1 MKKKIRFFGADK
13 NTKKGETWYIEYWN
27 TLYNTELAVAYL
39 RKDETLRVNLSLTLK
54 RFFLGFGENERL
66 PSRRR
71 RSKLCKHLMH
81 YSKTLLEV
89 NNFLVLLERGNL
101 LLYFKFCAI
110 ENFVLFFREF
120 CEFVSLSSSG
130 SSSSTIIRICRW
142 WESLTKK
149 CNHHKKAHF

>member
-1 MKKKIRFFGADK
+1 MKKKIRFFGADR

-81 YSKTLLEV
+81 YSKTLLGV
-89 NNFLVLLERGNL
+89 NNFLVLLETFSYTLILCYRKFCPVFL
-101 LLYFKFCAI
+101 WILWICLTIIFRFKFI
-110 ENFVLFFREF
+110 DNYPNMPLVR
-120 CEFVSLSSSG
+120 
-130 SSSSTIIRICRW
+130 II
-142 WESLTKK
+142 
-149 CNHHKKAHF
+149 N